1 MDGATI
7 FYTYIAACIATN
19 LSYMINDNNNEGKH
33 HKDINQL
40 QVQSPIEVTH
50 IYIYTLPHRRVSSLH
65 QIKIKRI
72 MHSIEHMIELHS
84 HIITSAFFPSFWN
97 VFRRKME
104 KNIIIITSKHV
115 EEFLFFTPRNHFLSI
130 FLGTCILLYYFLGER
145 GLGELQAHYK
155 SVLGCDFLA
164 GSSRMFFLLY
174 CAFEYSI
181 RANYLISHSKG
192 HVQINHCAPPHTPSQ
207 APPPGAALG
216 PSM

>member
-1 MDGATI
+1 MDVATI
-7 FYTYIAACIATN
+7 FYTYIAACIAAN
-19 LSYMINDNNNEGKH
+19 LSYMINDNNNKGKH
-33 HKDINQL
+33 HKDINQF

-84 HIITSAFFPSFWN
+84 HIITSASFPSFWN

-130 FLGTCILLYYFLGER
+130 FPWDMYSTLLFFRGTRVGR
-145 GLGELQAHYK
+145 TTTSTLQICFGVRFPCRK
-155 SVLGCDFLA
+155 
-164 GSSRMFFLLY
+164 
-174 CAFEYSI
+174 
-181 RANYLISHSKG
+181 
-192 HVQINHCAPPHTPSQ
+192 
-207 APPPGAALG
+207 
-216 PSM
+216 